1 MPFRGRKC
9 YNAAFKLKV
18 IAAAQATNNCAAARQ
33 FNVDEKNVRDWRK
46 SEETLRR
53 MPRRKCALRGG
64 APAWPQLEVAVAE
77 WVVTQR
83 QTGHPVTRNKIKRQ
97 ALEWA
102 TRNPRLCHG
111 FTATSSWCS
120 RFMERMGL
128 VEKNEEEEPS
138 TEADPSH
145 QGPSTSWRT
154 P

>member
-1 MPFRGRKC
+1 
-9 YNAAFKLKV
+9 
-18 IAAAQATNNCAAARQ
+18 
-33 FNVDEKNVRDWRK
+33 
-46 SEETLRR
+46 
-53 MPRRKCALRGG
+53 
-64 APAWPQLEVAVAE
+64 

-138 TEADPSH
+138 TEA
-145 QGPSTSWRT
+145 
-154 P
+154 